1 MTMGSLATTV
11 TLPPWRETSE
21 PLSIFA
27 PSVTLRLPTFR
38 ETAPGGPEIIL
49 LPLKIP
55 LELEPFRGSRPES
68 ETESAMTLIPPAEA
82 SLKALLKIVAPPVAV
97 SVPVFTEMFPERPSN
112 CATDDIVPRSHIATE
127 EALTVTPLR
136 YSLNVVLNRPLFVP
150 EMVMVPPVASTVTPP
165 VGVGAPG

>member
-11 TLPPWRETSE
+11 TLPPWRATSE

-68 ETESAMTLIPPAEA
+68 ETESAMKLIPPAEA

-97 SVPVFTEMFPERPSN
+97 SVPVFTEMLPERPSN
-112 CATDDIVPRSHIATE
+112 FATDDTVPRSLIAAE
-127 EALTVTPLR
+127 D
-136 YSLNVVLNRPLFVP
+136 
-150 EMVMVPPVASTVTPP
+150 ASTGPQLRSALDDVLSS
-165 VGVGAPG
+165 